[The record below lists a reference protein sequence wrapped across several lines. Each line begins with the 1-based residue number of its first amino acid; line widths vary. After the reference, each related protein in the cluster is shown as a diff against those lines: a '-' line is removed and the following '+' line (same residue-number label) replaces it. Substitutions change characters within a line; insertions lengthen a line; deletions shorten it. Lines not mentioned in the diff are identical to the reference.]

1 MEWRFRSVKWKDCGV
16 TVRHKDK
23 QVPTARDCEDVLYL
37 RVGCSNHEPGHLPQ
51 PRRRSEMR
59 EVTKSKRAETHVRYS
74 NAKRAEFSLSSSLR
88 VMRKGVL
95 AGVQNRILK

>member
-23 QVPTARDCEDVLYL
+23 QDPTARDCEDVLYL
-37 RVGCSNHEPGHLPQ
+37 RVGCRNHEPGHLPQ

-59 EVTKSKRAETHVRYS
+59 EVTKYKRGRDTREVLQCKTRPVFLVKLAES
-74 NAKRAEFSLSSSLR
+74 DA
-88 VMRKGVL
+88 
-95 AGVQNRILK
+95 